1 MEEIGRNVFTLVAEN
16 SQHAYAKFRVIETA
30 FAKLAIAL

>member
-1 MEEIGRNVFTLVAEN
+1 MEEKGRNVFTLVAEN
-16 SQHAYAKFRVIETA
+16 SQHAYAKVRVIQTA